1 MRITSIALSDKLNF
15 KPWVIDRSA
24 ILALEFMRLSSFL
37 TLKKDRPEVSLS
49 WFAHLAVA
57 IFLPISLED
66 CNNAWQDVESDE
78 GEDIIGLVLR
88 DAPEEEVEYED
99 EEKDC
104 LTDIIL
110 IL

>member
-1 MRITSIALSDKLNF
+1 MKIPHTNNLNY
-15 KPWVIDRSA
+15 KPWVIDRST
-24 ILALEFMRLSSFL
+24 ILALDFIRLSFFL

-78 GEDIIGLVLR
+78 GEDTIAVVLR
-88 DAPEEEVEYED
+88 DAAEEEVE
-99 EEKDC
+99 
-104 LTDIIL
+104 
-110 IL
+110 